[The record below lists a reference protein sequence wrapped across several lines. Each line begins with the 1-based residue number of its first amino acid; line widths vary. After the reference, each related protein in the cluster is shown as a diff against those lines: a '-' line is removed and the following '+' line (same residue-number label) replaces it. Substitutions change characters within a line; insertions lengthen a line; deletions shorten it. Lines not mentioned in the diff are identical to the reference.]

1 MLFTGGIYLTK
12 GKCFVFEALLILG
25 GLLSRCDFLTV
36 IVVRKSSFL
45 LNRRGYF
52 FKRIDFLPHIN
63 LHHGL
68 AIFLNLFPQGAFP
81 TLFGNLLCAPT
92 IIPLILMLTF

>member
-12 GKCFVFEALLILG
+12 GKCFVFGALLISG

-52 FKRIDFLPHIN
+52 FEN
-63 LHHGL
+63 
-68 AIFLNLFPQGAFP
+68 
-81 TLFGNLLCAPT
+81 
-92 IIPLILMLTF
+92 